1 MAEQR
6 LVIWQDL
13 PNVIKAE
20 WSHLAYEDRWRRC
33 AGCRAW
39 SMLFVGDA
47 FASKSMDEHPLTT
60 VVQMACPV
68 TDHDPK
74 VMCKECIEIADHYR
88 IDEKL
93 QVDATDPKVM
103 CKVYQLRR
111 LMKIIFEVSDSP
123 TLQAQKQ
130 ALMMTV
136 ADFIIEYRELR

>member
-39 SMLFVGDA
+39 GMLFVGDA

-68 TDHDPK
+68 TDH
-74 VMCKECIEIADHYR
+74 
-88 IDEKL
+88 
-93 QVDATDPKVM
+93 DPKVM